1 MPAENTG
8 ALASAYEG
16 PDPGD
21 ETLGGRDIARSMAY
35 GSSGGPNDMAGAL
48 SALIDPKRNDQNER
62 MAFWAGAAGPNSGTG
77 SGAMSNAVKAQLE
90 TREAQDKLKAAFVP
104 MIMQSM
110 QAQRSNDVAYSKL
123 AMDRMKET
131 VPLINSALY
140 GLQADGGEPDL
151 KTAHERIDAVGKQY
165 NLSPAELRPHHQAL
179 AQGAG
184 PDGSGLPQYLQQL
197 RVSAAPP
204 AEGIAKFGTNAA
216 GQTTK
221 QNPVSGSVQ
230 VAGAGAEANPTK
242 TAVNAHEA
250 SIGDI
255 KGYSDQLR
263 GTVDAYRDM
272 SQRVNA
278 IDKNLAAFTPGKYAG
293 VAGGFAAA
301 VKDLTARFP
310 GVSGET
316 LRGFADALLGG
327 PGKEDPIAAAQFA
340 ESLKTQEAISQL
352 KTSLDGQGQVGQREM
367 MMINRAMLGN
377 MSDPGAYAKFKEFMN
392 GQAAN
397 AMNKYAGWSEHIQK
411 TPYDKLSVHGFDVP
425 WEVNVARQL
434 QKGAFGQVDTP
445 PGQPAA
451 VPRPEVKPVAAPA
464 AAPLAPAAAPKLPAQ
479 NVDLSLY
486 EPGSKVGPTGLVY
499 VMEKGV
505 PRRARSRMQEGKI
518 GGQ

>member
-8 ALASAYEG
+8 ALASAYDM
-16 PDPGD
+16 PDAGD
-21 ETLGGRDIARSMAY
+21 ETIGGRDIARSMAY
-35 GSSGGPNDMAGAL
+35 GSGASPTDMTGAL
-48 SALIDPKRNDQNER
+48 GALIDPERNEKNER
-62 MAFWAGAAGPNSGTG
+62 LAFWGGATGPNNGTG
-77 SGAMSNAVKAQLE
+77 SGAMSGAVKAQLE

-104 MIMQSM
+104 MIMQSI
-110 QAQRSNDVAYSKL
+110 QQQRANDVAYSKL

-140 GLQADGGEPDL
+140 GMQADGATPDINE
-151 KTAHERIDAVGKQY
+151 AHARIDAVGKQY

-197 RVSAAPP
+197 RVASAPA

-216 GQTTK
+216 GQTTR
-221 QNPVSGSVQ
+221 QNPISGSVQ
-230 VAGAGAEANPTK
+230 VAGAEGNPTK
-242 TAVNAHEA
+242 TAVKAHEE

-278 IDKNLAAFTPGKYAG
+278 IDKNLAEFTPGKYAG
-293 VAGGFAAA
+293 IAGGFAAA
-301 VKDLTARFP
+301 VRDLTERFP
-310 GVSGET
+310 GASSDT
-316 LRGFADALLGG
+316 IRKFADSILGSD
-327 PGKEDPIAAAQFA
+327 GKADPIAAAQFA

-377 MSDPGAYAKFKEFMN
+377 ISDKGAYAKFKEFMN

-434 QKGAFGQVDTP
+434 QKGAYGQVDTP
-445 PGQPAA
+445 PGQTAA
-451 VPRPEVKPVAAPA
+451 VPRPPAPVAAPA
-464 AAPLAPAAAPKLPAQ
+464 AVAPAPQAPKTPAQ

-486 EPGSKVGPTGLVY
+486 EPGSKVGPTGMVY
-499 VMEKGV
+499 VIEKGV
-505 PRRARSRMQEGKI
+505 PRVARSRMQEGKV
-518 GGQ
+518 Q